1 VTPAADD
8 KHFLKDP
15 VSDRDWTR
23 GPADAAV
30 TLVEYVDFQCPD
42 CQNSCPVIERLLAEF
57 GGRVRFVLRQ
67 FPLVSRHPLAQ
78 TAALASEA
86 AGNQGK
92 FWEMYRRMMEAR
104 GELEPDDL
112 LDYAQESG
120 LDIEQWQRDMS
131 APALAERIA
140 QTKRSGVRSGVNGTP
155 TLFVNGVRYE
165 GETEPVREEELRAAI
180 EEALTAG
187 ATASPG

>member
-1 VTPAADD
+1 MTPASDD

-15 VSDRDWTR
+15 VSERDWAR
-23 GPADAAV
+23 GLADAPV
-30 TLVEYVDFQCPD
+30 TVVEYADFQCPD
-42 CQNSCPVIERLLAEF
+42 CQNSYPVIERVLA
-57 GGRVRFVLRQ
+57 GLPGRVRFVLRQ
-67 FPLVSRHPLAQ
+67 VPLVSRHPLAQ

-92 FWEMYRRMMEAR
+92 FWEMHRRLMEAR

-112 LDYAQESG
+112 LDYAQALG
-120 LDIEQWQRDMS
+120 LDIERWQRDMADS
-131 APALAERIA
+131 ALAERIA
-140 QTKRSGVRSGVNGTP
+140 VTKRLGVRSGVNGTP
-155 TLFVNGVRYE
+155 TLFINGVRYE